1 MGREQETHDD
11 QDKAPEGGVLRDRK
25 FLLLLVPSS
34 HFEAPS
40 RVAENG
46 QMHLTVPVSS

>member
-1 MGREQETHDD
+1 MGREQEIHDD
-11 QDKAPEGGVLRDRK
+11 QDKAPEGVLRDRK

-46 QMHLTVPVSS
+46 QMHLTVTVSS